1 MHDTDSKPM
10 NLCLFD
16 FDGTLFDTLVPTVLS
31 LRVARR
37 AGGQSAEQVHEAH
50 LALVGGA
57 LAAWTEKLASVLNM
71 IAENGAVCEIVSG
84 TSAGVI
90 AIYLRRFQL
99 GHRFGA
105 VWGGLPSGGLERER
119 LIVDRCSQAAARGGR
134 CWLVTDNT
142 ADLSAEWPNVHLI
155 QPLWFGP
162 ALAPPAGARYCF
174 RIEDLPAMIAEP
186 RDVPASE

>member
-1 MHDTDSKPM
+1 M

-16 FDGTLFDTLVPTVLS
+16 FDGTLFDTLVPTVSS
-31 LRVARR
+31 LRVSRR

-50 LALVGGA
+50 LAYVGGA
-57 LAAWTEKLASVLNM
+57 LVAWTEKLVSALDM
-71 IAENGAVCEIVSG
+71 IAQDGAVCEIVSG

-90 AIYLRRFQL
+90 AVYLRRFQL

-105 VWGGLPSGGLERER
+105 VWGGLPSGGAERER
-119 LIVDRCSQAAARGGR
+119 LIVDRSAQAAAWGGR

-142 ADLSAEWPNVHLI
+142 ADLSAELPNVHLI

-162 ALAPPAGARYCF
+162 ALAPPAGARCCF
-174 RIEDLPAMIAEP
+174 RIEDLPAMITEP
-186 RDVPASE
+186 RDLPAPE